1 MKMNI
6 NIYHLIKGAQKAT
19 GLTVIID
26 VFRAFS
32 VACYLFNNGTK
43 KIIPVGEIET
53 AYQIKKN
60 NPEFILIGE
69 RDGKK
74 LPDCDYGNSP
84 AEIENINCNNKTIIH
99 TTSAGTQGLVNA
111 VNAEQIIT
119 GSFVNLGAIVSYI
132 KKIKPDQVSL
142 VCMGI
147 AGKEPAAEDEYCAK
161 FIKDRLKDKSPLKFE
176 KIKLELKKGE
186 GAKFFDK
193 NKPWFKER
201 DFQLC
206 MQLNQFD
213 FVLKAI
219 TGGEGEIYLKK
230 LCNCSP

>member
-1 MKMNI
+1 MNI
-6 NIYHLIKGAQKAT
+6 EIYRLIEGARKAE

-32 VACYLFNNGTK
+32 VTCYLFNNGAK
-43 KIIPVGEIET
+43 KVIPAGEIES

-60 NPEFILIGE
+60 NPEFILMGE

-84 AEIENINCNNKTIIH
+84 AEIENINFNNKTIIH

-119 GSFVNLGAIVSYI
+119 GSFVNLGAIVNYI
-132 KKIKPDQVSL
+132 ENINPEQVSL

-147 AGKEPAAEDEYCAK
+147 GGKEPAAEDEYCAK
-161 FIKDRLKDKSPLKFE
+161 YIKDMLKDKSPLKFE
-176 KIKLELKKGE
+176 EIKSELKKGE

-201 DFQLC
+201 DFKLC
-206 MQLNQFD
+206 MKLNQFD

-219 TGGEGEIYLKK
+219 KGKEEEIYLINSK
-230 LCNCSP
+230 S